1 LKCREQRFLAS
12 AKAPTRFGKTT
23 PRSVQEPSEA
33 AHSAASPLPVLGE
46 RGHCLLREHDGAAA
60 LHGLRRQELALPQRA
75 PHGQDAPLE
84 VHVLPGESQELPP
97 PEPGGDRHDVEG
109 FVAAATCSLKEGAD
123 QLL

>member
-1 LKCREQRFLAS
+1 M
-12 AKAPTRFGKTT
+12 
-23 PRSVQEPSEA
+23 
-33 AHSAASPLPVLGE
+33 AHSVASPLPVLGE

-60 LHGLRRQELALPQRA
+60 LHGLRRQELALPQHA

-109 FVAAATCSLKEGAD
+109 FVAAATCSLKEGAAPRGSARMIVGFKEYHSRS
-123 QLL
+123 QISWHHQPTLAS